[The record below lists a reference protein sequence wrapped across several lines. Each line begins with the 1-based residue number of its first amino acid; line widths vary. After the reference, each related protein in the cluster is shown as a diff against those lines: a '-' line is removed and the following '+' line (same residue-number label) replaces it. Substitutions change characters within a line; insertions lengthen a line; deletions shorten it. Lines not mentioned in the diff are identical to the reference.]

1 MSYAFCATTF
11 FVSEETLPDHLVYCV
26 ETRILVCVF
35 QVQSSTYFISDL
47 SSLKFAK
54 QETLLCLADR
64 KSVV

>member
-35 QVQSSTYFISDL
+35 QVQSVPISL
-47 SSLKFAK
+47 VIFPH
-54 QETLLCLADR
+54 
-64 KSVV
+64 